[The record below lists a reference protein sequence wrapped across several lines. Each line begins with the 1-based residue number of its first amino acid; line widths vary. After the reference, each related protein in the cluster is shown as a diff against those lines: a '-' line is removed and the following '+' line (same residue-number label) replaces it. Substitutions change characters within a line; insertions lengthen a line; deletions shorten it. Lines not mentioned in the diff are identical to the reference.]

1 MPAGVGPAAAGYHR
15 RMWWR
20 RGERAHRRGAAA
32 VEGVGRAE
40 VDRYASEP
48 VHEYA
53 DNGRRAAQ
61 DPDRDG
67 RTADRSFLDKI
78 GDRVPF
84 LRTPIAVQKRYS
96 EIQGNHLAASVTLQ
110 AFLSLFPLLLVATAA
125 VGFVAG
131 GGTDVAGRVIEN
143 LGLTGDAANAVDDA
157 VRAAE
162 GSKRAASIIGLAG
175 LLWSGLGL
183 IAALQYAY
191 DSVWQVEARGL
202 KDKAIGLLWLA
213 GAAVLFIASAA
224 ATTVL
229 RWLPGVLSP
238 LGIVVAFA
246 VSLLLWIW
254 TAKILPNRAASVRMI
269 LPGAILGA
277 VGLEVLKIVGAY
289 YVPRL
294 VSSSSQLYG
303 SIGIVFAILAWL
315 LIFSRL
321 IVYSAVLNV
330 VLHEGRAGTVRAT
343 TRVPAGVAH
352 DATPEVDRTGRV
364 EKEDA
369 ATAPGG
375 R

>member
-1 MPAGVGPAAAGYHR
+1 M
-15 RMWWR
+15 
-20 RGERAHRRGAAA
+20 
-32 VEGVGRAE
+32 
-40 VDRYASEP
+40 
-48 VHEYA
+48 
-53 DNGRRAAQ
+53 
-61 DPDRDG
+61 
-67 RTADRSFLDKI
+67 
-78 GDRVPF
+78 
-84 LRTPIAVQKRYS
+84 
-96 EIQGNHLAASVTLQ
+96 
-110 AFLSLFPLLLVATAA
+110 
-125 VGFVAG
+125 
-131 GGTDVAGRVIEN
+131 
-143 LGLTGDAANAVDDA
+143 
-157 VRAAE
+157 
-162 GSKRAASIIGLAG
+162 
-175 LLWSGLGL
+175 
-183 IAALQYAY
+183 
-191 DSVWQVEARGL
+191 
-202 KDKAIGLLWLA
+202 
-213 GAAVLFIASAA
+213 
-224 ATTVL
+224 L